1 VYVASISLS
10 PSLSLSLSLFSVFF
24 LLPKAL
30 ISRAFGILPADAKR
44 DIFLCTLCL
53 QTSDVVD
60 ISLITAFFFDKQLTI
75 IAPGNTVP

>member
-1 VYVASISLS
+1 
-10 PSLSLSLSLFSVFF
+10 
-24 LLPKAL
+24 L

-53 QTSDVVD
+53 QTSDAVD
-60 ISLITAFFFDKQLTI
+60 VSLITAFFFDKQLTI